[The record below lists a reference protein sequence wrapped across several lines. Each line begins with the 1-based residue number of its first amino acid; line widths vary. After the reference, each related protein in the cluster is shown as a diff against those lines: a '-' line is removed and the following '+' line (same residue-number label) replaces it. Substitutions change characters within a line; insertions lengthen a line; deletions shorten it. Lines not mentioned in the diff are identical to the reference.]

1 MRFLVVAKYMG
12 VDQPVR
18 LVETLE
24 HSQLLAEILY
34 DDHAKLLADY
44 PESILEVDA
53 PDYMGIEVLTVDD
66 WGIIGKAVVVRYRT
80 LPDFMDSVI
89 EHKEAQ

>member
-1 MRFLVVAKYMG
+1 MRFLIVAKYVG

-34 DDHAKLLADY
+34 DDHALLLANY

-53 PDYMGIEVLTVDD
+53 PDYMGIEVLTVDER
-66 WGIIGKAVVVRYRT
+66 GIVGKAIVVRYRT

-89 EHKEAQ
+89 QEREGK

>member
-1 MRFLVVAKYMG
+1 MQFLIVAKYVG

-18 LVETLE
+18 LVATLE
-24 HSQLLAEILY
+24 QSQELAEILY
-34 DDHAKLLADY
+34 DDHARLLADY

-66 WGIIGKAVVVRYRT
+66 GGIVGRAIVVRYRT

-89 EHKEAQ
+89 EHKEDA

>member
-1 MRFLVVAKYMG
+1 MRFLIVAKYVG

-24 HSQLLAEILY
+24 RSQLLAEILY

-66 WGIIGKAVVVRYRT
+66 RGIVGKAVVVRYRT
-80 LPDFMDSVI
+80 LPDFMDTVI
-89 EHKEAQ
+89 QEREGK

>member
-1 MRFLVVAKYMG
+1 MRFLIVAKYVG

-18 LVETLE
+18 LVATLE
-24 HSQLLAEILY
+24 ESQELAEILH

-53 PDYMGIEVLTVDD
+53 PDYMGIEVLTVDER
-66 WGIIGKAVVVRYRT
+66 GIVGKAIVVRYRT

-89 EHKEAQ
+89 DHKEGR

>member
-1 MRFLVVAKYMG
+1 MQYLIVAKYVG

-24 HSQLLAEILY
+24 QSQELAEILY

-66 WGIIGKAVVVRYRT
+66 RGITGKAVVVRYRT
-80 LPDFMDSVI
+80 LPDFMDTVI
-89 EHKEAQ
+89 REREGK

>member
-1 MRFLVVAKYMG
+1 MQFLVVAKYVG

-18 LVETLE
+18 LVATLE
-24 HSQLLAEILY
+24 ESQEIAEALY
-34 DDHAKLLADY
+34 DDHGLLLANY

-66 WGIIGKAVVVRYRT
+66 RGIVGKAVVVRYRT
-80 LPDFMDSVI
+80 LPDFMDTVI
-89 EHKEAQ
+89 QEREGK